1 MKNENYIAKTYKK
14 LVNSSID
21 KKTKVIE
28 SLDENQLQLLL
39 NFINKHKVMSDNTN
53 YMQDELLSVLVK
65 KEIKNRVDSSKKI

>member
-1 MKNENYIAKTYKK
+1 MKNENFIAKTYKK

-21 KKTKVIE
+21 KKTKVVE

-39 NFINKHKVMSDNTN
+39 GFINKHKVMSDNTN